1 MKTGA
6 QLYTVRAYTQSE
18 EDFRR
23 SMEKIAQIGYRTV
36 QISAIGR
43 ELKPERVRRICDEAG
58 LEIVLTHSD
67 VNRILHDTERLIEEH
82 DILGC
87 RYIGLG
93 SMPDKYRTPEWLR
106 YFGEDFRK
114 PARLI
119 ADAGK
124 TLMYHNHDFEFR
136 KFAACGVEG
145 ATGDKRMIDYMLEW
159 FEPQELGFT
168 LDTYWVQAAGGDV
181 CQWIR
186 RLKDRVFCVHL
197 KDMEMTEH
205 GPAMA
210 PVMEGNM
217 NFEAILKELEES
229 CCEYLLVEQDVCRTS
244 PFECLKKSYD
254 NLAGAGYR

>member
-106 YFGEDFRK
+106 YFREDFRK
-114 PARLI
+114 PARRI

-136 KFAACGVEG
+136 NLQPAASR
-145 ATGDKRMIDYMLEW
+145 TH
-159 FEPQELGFT
+159 PQ
-168 LDTYWVQAAGGDV
+168 
-181 CQWIR
+181 
-186 RLKDRVFCVHL
+186 
-197 KDMEMTEH
+197 
-205 GPAMA
+205 
-210 PVMEGNM
+210 
-217 NFEAILKELEES
+217 
-229 CCEYLLVEQDVCRTS
+229 TS
-244 PFECLKKSYD
+244 
-254 NLAGAGYR
+254 A